1 MAEAYRRRETGSWRL
16 YCDGA
21 SRGNPGPSGA
31 GAIIYDP
38 RGQVQTQVS
47 LYLGE
52 TTNNVAEYQA
62 LILGLKE
69 AARLEVRRLQVFADS
84 QLLVRQ
90 LNGQY
95 RVKAPHL
102 LPFWRAAREA
112 LQKFESYTISHVPR
126 AENRQADELANQAI
140 DQKEPAR

>member
-62 LILGLKE
+62 LILGLNE
-69 AARLEVRRLQVFADS
+69 AARLGVRRLQIFADS

-102 LPFWRAAREA
+102 LPFWRAAKDA
-112 LQKFESYTISHVPR
+112 LQKFESYTLSHVPR